1 LQKFLR
7 RPASFVGFEF
17 LEHESMRLLGSASG
31 ATELPPFL
39 PAKESAPQIAKRTMS
54 QPKTRSK
61 NASTAFLVD
70 SEPRLHRESTT
81 VDTSP
86 MVTACYEAYL
96 DMRKLLAV
104 LAELRG
110 DDAQDALW

>member
-1 LQKFLR
+1 
-7 RPASFVGFEF
+7 
-17 LEHESMRLLGSASG
+17 MRLLGSTSG

-54 QPKTRSK
+54 QPKTGSK
-61 NASTAFLVD
+61 NASTALLVD
-70 SEPRLHRESTT
+70 SELLLQEESMT
-81 VDTSP
+81 VDASP

-96 DMRKLLAV
+96 DMRKMLAV

>member
-1 LQKFLR
+1 
-7 RPASFVGFEF
+7 
-17 LEHESMRLLGSASG
+17 MRLLGSTCG

-54 QPKTRSK
+54 QPKTRSN
-61 NASTAFLVD
+61 NASTALLVD
-70 SEPRLHRESTT
+70 SEPLLLEESMT
-81 VDTSP
+81 VDASP
-86 MVTACYEAYL
+86 MVTACYEAHL
-96 DMRKLLAV
+96 DMRKMLAV